1 MPPLGSPRQG
11 LTLAGTP
18 ILLELIAWTA
28 GAEIAADVVVAQ
40 VLALRRGVLLNRVE
54 LQGTFVQ
61 VWKRFRKEGFNPTEA
76 MVGLGGGTFG
86 GAGLCEV
93 THQRPKDKVISGHLE
108 LQAPLTLSGTCSV
121 GTGPRGIALS

>member
-1 MPPLGSPRQG
+1 MLKCGET

-40 VLALRRGVLLNRVE
+40 VLAPGRGVLLNRVE

-61 VWKRFRKEGFNPTEA
+61 VWKRFQKEGFNFTKA
-76 MVGLGGGTFG
+76 RVGGGRG
-86 GAGLCEV
+86 RDLWRRWS
-93 THQRPKDKVISGHLE
+93 QRGHSSE
-108 LQAPLTLSGTCSV
+108 A
-121 GTGPRGIALS
+121 